1 MPTLNEISCII
12 NNLLKVHQC
21 IYGTILFHTCK
32 SDFFNPLD
40 LFHLIYLKAIDKKI
54 KMSLEFRNPWK

>member
-1 MPTLNEISCII
+1 M
-12 NNLLKVHQC
+12 HQR
-21 IYGTILFHTCK
+21 IYGTISFHACK

-54 KMSLEFRNPWK
+54 KKSLEFRNPWK